1 MLQGTIESFPLPDVM
16 RFLSSTGK
24 VGRLT
29 ATGHDGPIEVV
40 VDGPTV
46 LVRGPEMDDAAESV
60 FDLLRVTS
68 GPFVFDDEAPIP
80 NGLNAFP
87 AESVLAR
94 ASQLAVE
101 WERVSTLIPSAQH
114 HMTLCEELPG
124 ESLSVSRDDWRLIRR
139 LAAGGTA
146 SDFSSHLDVSVNA
159 ATRRMAGLVERGIA
173 VVQEPIAAVV
183 AAPIAQSAGD
193 ASSEE
198 AQVASVEPEPTMAA
212 VAAIDDEE
220 TVEPQIEP
228 IGAVH
233 AGLAAFFAQDE
244 PSNGVPEPE
253 FDVVAPTDEEASPDQ
268 SIGSVA
274 EAAGGDADEPEQ
286 RALLYRFLSSV
297 RS

>member
-40 VDGPTV
+40 VEGPTV
-46 LVRGPEMDDAAESV
+46 LVRGSEMDDAAESV

-87 AESVLAR
+87 AEAVMAR
-94 ASQLAVE
+94 ASQLTVE
-101 WERVSTLIPSAQH
+101 WDHISTLIPSAQH
-114 HMTLCEELPG
+114 HMTLCEELPC

-146 SDFSSHLDVSVNA
+146 SDFGSHLDVSVNA

-173 VVQEPIAAVV
+173 VVQEPIDAVV
-183 AAPIAQSAGD
+183 AARITQPAGN
-193 ASSEE
+193 AASEE
-198 AQVASVEPEPTMAA
+198 AQVATVEPEPVT
-212 VAAIDDEE
+212 
-220 TVEPQIEP
+220 PQPESVDT
-228 IGAVH
+228 VH
-233 AGLAAFFAQDE
+233 ASLAAFFAQDE
-244 PSNGVPEPE
+244 TSEVAAEPE
-253 FDVVAPTDEEASPDQ
+253 FEVVAAPVAEVATEQ
-268 SIGSVA
+268 SIGAVA
-274 EAAGGDADEPEQ
+274 DAVGDDADEPEQ